1 MAFHVGQKVVRIEGR
16 GWRRGSRHAIPE
28 PGVVYTVR
36 AIVDRRSHGC
46 DVDGVLLVE
55 IVNRVQRYRCADGR
69 WRRCEV
75 AIRTDCLRPVRTT
88 TSSIEVFTNMLEPVP
103 QKPAELVDA

>member
-1 MAFHVGQKVVRIEGR
+1 MAFHVGQRVVRVEGC
-16 GWRRGSRHAIPE
+16 GWRRSSRHAIPE

-55 IVNRVQRYRCADGR
+55 IVNPVQRYRCADGR
-69 WRRCEV
+69 
-75 AIRTDCLRPVRTT
+75 
-88 TSSIEVFTNMLEPVP
+88 
-103 QKPAELVDA
+103 